1 MCLYFLCVC
10 MWKVCCYTPRAIIR
24 RLRTTCTRI
33 ESVGGELL
41 LFYLCV
47 CIFFDFFFF
56 RVFYFTPLKTN
67 KNTTIPRNRIV
78 IPKKK
83 KPDSFGLY
91 VVLPCP
97 FRTRLRTRKSDMKSA
112 FYRFG
117 FFFFLFFVT
126 STRITNG
133 VWKMVFFFC
142 CYFRRVKLRFT
153 RKSGSH
159 FFFSTKL
166 VRI

>member
-56 RVFYFTPLKTN
+56 PCFLFYSAKKRIKTRQSRE
-67 KNTTIPRNRIV
+67 TASLYR
-78 IPKKK
+78 KKK
-83 KPDSFGLY
+83 TRFVRFVRCVAVSVPHKAPNTKIRYEIG
-91 VVLPCP
+91 VLSI
-97 FRTRLRTRKSDMKSA
+97 R
-112 FYRFG
+112 